1 MVELNL
7 LYRKNWS
14 NSLYKNQLALYN
26 GTTCDIESSSNN
38 RKKPHNKKVLGDNR
52 TAPMYTKL
60 PQYIN
65 KEIST
70 SSHMPDN
77 AAIQLDAMV
86 YIYSLLSSLTDLFP
100 DACEESRKD
109 HQ

>member
-1 MVELNL
+1 
-7 LYRKNWS
+7 
-14 NSLYKNQLALYN
+14 
-26 GTTCDIESSSNN
+26 
-38 RKKPHNKKVLGDNR
+38 
-52 TAPMYTKL
+52 MYTEL
-60 PQYIN
+60 PQYLN

-70 SSHMPDN
+70 TSHVPDN

-86 YIYSLLSSLTDLFP
+86 YIYSLLSSQTDLFP